1 MKSYIS
7 VCALVLVVGACSGSN
22 PFTVVD
28 AGTVGTP
35 TTPAATG
42 IPAAVQGDLTS
53 FVYDPVAQ
61 TLSVTGIDN
70 IGNTPTTAFRRR
82 ANLDVMAPDG
92 TVAYEAYT
100 AQAGPL
106 NEHATSYLKT
116 ISDVT
121 AALTVT
127 GGQFT
132 QHEGGAVYS
141 RNGSYTPAPV
151 SAQNSQGLVEY
162 AGSYIGF
169 SKVNG
174 STTDITPV
182 VGTPSPGLVTSQAS
196 QVSGDLFIVVDF
208 SNSTLRGVVE
218 NRVLTAINNT
228 TGATVVESVPNLV
241 LIKTDV
247 TVDGTFTG
255 DVQILGNTD
264 VGTFAGIL
272 GGPESEVIAGGLYVD
287 NHFEDQRDGEEE
299 FGIFVLRQCGTSSTN
314 DPATCAL
321 SVP

>member
-1 MKSYIS
+1 MKSYVS
-7 VCALVLVVGACSGSN
+7 VCALALVVGACSGSN

-28 AGTVGTP
+28 AGTGTPATP
-35 TTPAATG
+35 TTSGVPAA
-42 IPAAVQGDLTS
+42 IQSDLTS

-70 IGNTPTTAFRRR
+70 IGNTPTTVFRRR
-82 ANLDVMAPDG
+82 ANLDVMAPNG

-106 NEHATSYLKT
+106 NEHATSYVKT

-121 AALTVT
+121 AAVVVT

-132 QHEGGAVYS
+132 QYEGGAVYS
-141 RNGSYTPAPV
+141 RNGSYSPAPV

-162 AGSYIGF
+162 AGSYIGL
-169 SKVNG
+169 SNVNG
-174 STTDITPV
+174 PTTDITPV
-182 VGTPSPGLVTSQAS
+182 VGTPSPGIVTSQAS
-196 QVSGDLFIVVDF
+196 QVNGDMFIVVDF
-208 SNSTLRGVVE
+208 GNSTLRGVIQ
-218 NRVLTAINNT
+218 NRVLTAINNN
-228 TGATVVESVPNLV
+228 TGATVIENVPDLA

-247 TVDGTFTG
+247 ADDGTFNG
-255 DVQILGNTD
+255 SVEILGNTD

-272 GGPESEVIAGGLYVD
+272 GGPESEAIAGGIFVD
-287 NHFEDQRDGEEE
+287 NHFEDQREGEEE
-299 FGIFVLRQCGTSSTN
+299 FGIFVLGQCGTSSTN